1 VSSIEVQA
9 LNIPQKLTFSF
20 FLLPPYL
27 FLNFLI
33 SPVRIAIKPKRHNNK
48 LTTPSRILIK
58 VNLILIH
65 NTTHGNQEMK
75 IGEWGLLPTPHSPLP
90 T

>member
-9 LNIPQKLTFSF
+9 LNIKKKLTFSF

-33 SPVRIAIKPKRHNNK
+33 SPARTAIKPKRHNNK

-75 IGEWGLLPTPHSPLP
+75 IWSEESGITNRRRI
-90 T
+90 